1 MKQDLITQA
10 IAFISPQAA
19 MSRMISQAKLRNFG
33 RFDSALDSTK
43 RGISRNVSGA
53 EDTAGTT
60 ERYKLIRAARDLA
73 DNFPPIRS
81 LLLKFA
87 TYVAGR
93 LNYQARTGDRD
104 LDMKIER
111 YWRNWCSKC
120 DFLRRFD
127 FVTLLQ
133 LAVMA
138 VLRDG
143 DCGFVIVRD
152 QGELRLQ
159 SVESDRIGS
168 PYNRLIDSDNYI
180 GGIVLD
186 DYGRPDQYELYVR
199 TISNQYIDPTRIP
212 AAEFIHLFDPTRLD
226 EYRGRSAFA
235 TALNAA
241 RDLQEALKAEIQAI
255 KFASYQTGIIM
266 SETGAAEASD
276 YFASSQPNDYGQRA
290 KLESVD
296 PGTMNYLSP
305 GEKMEMFENT
315 RPTGAFGEFV
325 RLVQSHICMSVGL
338 PYGFS
343 FDADKSGPMARMEA
357 EMADRT
363 FARWRRLLETQFLD
377 RIKNIVL
384 LDAASRG
391 LIPDN
396 EYLLDGRWGWPRKAS
411 IDYGREA
418 RADIDLWK
426 AGLKTAAQIYSEGGE
441 DYEEAL
447 RTRAKEASMI
457 VDLAAEYQIPAQYIS
472 DSVPIANSRQAEPV
486 VPTVT
491 EPQTEP
497 AEGPAPAPTEAKAA
511 FEDSFKPTAGMI
523 AEAEKGL
530 EWREKFKRG
539 GTSIGVARARD
550 ISNGKNLSEDT
561 VKRMHSFFSRHEV
574 DKKGEGFQQGEDGFP
589 SAGRIA
595 WALWGGDAG
604 QVWAADK
611 MKGIRLATRPEVK
624 EFAVVVNDVY
634 GRFAAVQHET
644 AMVMPEPGPR
654 EQEEDFID
662 RCMVNATMES
672 EYPDF
677 DQRLAV
683 CMTQLAV
690 VGERGG
696 IKASPKA
703 PKSDTPNKDP
713 QGEGTAK
720 GDASGKRGAEVTAE
734 QEKTLQNK
742 ADEFNE
748 KDSNTKNGRATLGA
762 LKSVFQRGLGAFN
775 TSHSPRVQSAEQW
788 AFARVNAFLYL
799 LKNGRPENPKYTT
812 DNDLLPKEHP
822 KAQK

>member
-1 MKQDLITQA
+1 MKQDIITQA

-111 YWRNWCSKC
+111 YWRSWCSKC
-120 DFLRRFD
+120 DFLRRHD

-152 QGELRLQ
+152 QGELKLQ

-276 YFASSQPNDYGQRA
+276 YFASSQQNDFGQRA

-363 FARWRRLLETQFLD
+363 FARWRRLLEMQFLD

-447 RTRAKEASMI
+447 RTRAKEASLI

-472 DSVPIANSRQAEPV
+472 DSVPMANSKQAEPV
-486 VPTVT
+486 VPTPT
-491 EPQTEP
+491 EPTPEP
-497 AEGPAPAPTEAKAA
+497 TSEPTPEPPPALKQAA
-511 FEDSFKPTAGMI
+511 FAESFKPTAGMI

-561 VKRMHSFFSRHEV
+561 VKRMNSFFARHEV

-611 MKGIRLATRPEVK
+611 VKGIKLATRPDVRD
-624 EFAVVVNDVY
+624 FSVLINDVH
-634 GRFAAVQHET
+634 GNFQAIQHET
-644 AMVMPEPGPR
+644 ALVMPEPGPR

-683 CMTQLAV
+683 CNNQWKV
-690 VGERGG
+690 
-696 IKASPKA
+696 K
-703 PKSDTPNKDP
+703 NK
-713 QGEGTAK
+713 
-720 GDASGKRGAEVTAE
+720 
-734 QEKTLQNK
+734 
-742 ADEFNE
+742 
-748 KDSNTKNGRATLGA
+748 
-762 LKSVFQRGLGAFN
+762 
-775 TSHSPRVQSAEQW
+775 
-788 AFARVNAFLYL
+788 
-799 LKNGRPENPKYTT
+799 
-812 DNDLLPKEHP
+812 
-822 KAQK
+822 

>member
-1 MKQDLITQA
+1 MKQDIITQA

-120 DFLRRFD
+120 DFLRRHD

-447 RTRAKEASMI
+447 RTRAKEAAMI
-457 VDLAAEYQIPAQYIS
+457 VDLAAEYQIPPQYIS
-472 DSVPIANSRQAEPV
+472 DSVPIPNSKQAEPV

-497 AEGPAPAPTEAKAA
+497 AAEPAPAPTQAKAA

-634 GRFAAVQHET
+634 GHFQAVQSEI

-683 CMTQLAV
+683 CMTQLAA
-690 VGERGG
+690 VGEKGG

-799 LKNGRPENPKYTT
+799 LKNGRPENPNYTT
-812 DNDLLPKEHP
+812 DNDLLPKKHP
-822 KAQK
+822 KAQ

>member
-120 DFLRRFD
+120 DFLRRHD

-472 DSVPIANSRQAEPV
+472 DSVPMANSRQAEPV

-491 EPQTEP
+491 EPTPEP
-497 AEGPAPAPTEAKAA
+497 TPEPPPAPTQAKAA

-624 EFAVVVNDVY
+624 EFAVVVNDVH
-634 GRFAAVQHET
+634 GRFQAVQHET

-720 GDASGKRGAEVTAE
+720 GDASGKRGADVTAE

-799 LKNGRPENPKYTT
+799 LKNGRPENPNYTT

-822 KAQK
+822 KAQ